1 MIRSVAIL
9 LIGVAWSQVLLSADP
24 PAPSAKEPLDP
35 EHAAKMARGLDLF
48 KKHVRPVLVQ
58 RCLRCHGGEVTESE
72 FDITDRP
79 HLLKGGLAG
88 PAIVPGNSQASL
100 LFHVVNHSKKPR
112 MPHKEDKLPQEAI
125 QHIAQWIDLG
135 APFDKPLVEREE
147 AVAWTK
153 RVVPPEAR
161 HHWSLQPL
169 QNVQP
174 PPGVAGHPWVR
185 NPIDQFILDRLQQA
199 GLEPN
204 PVADRRRLIRR
215 AYFGLLGLPPRP
227 EEVEAFVA
235 DPAPDAYEKL
245 LDRLLA
251 SQHYGERWA
260 RHWLDV
266 ARFAESHGFEH
277 DYDRP
282 TAYHYRDFVIQALN
296 DDLPYDVFVRWQI
309 AGDELA
315 PDNNLALMAT
325 GFLAAG
331 VHSTQITKNE
341 VEKHRY
347 DELDDMLATTGS
359 AMLGLTLGCARCHD
373 HKYDPIPQRDYYQML
388 SAFTTTV
395 RSEVDLDLDPEGYR
409 QAKAAF
415 DAEHAP
421 YQAAVDAFIRDQLPK
436 RLAAWE
442 ASSAST
448 AYREGRVWVVI
459 EPTDLKSQGGAKLT
473 FQPDGSIVAE
483 GNNPSFDIYT
493 VTAKSELP
501 SIRGIRLEALA
512 DGKLPKG
519 GPGRAGN
526 GNFALSDFRLQV
538 LGATG
543 ENATGQE
550 SEGRSV
556 PLIRPRASFE
566 QKGLPV
572 AQIVDNDAR
581 SAWAVDPQFGKNH
594 QAAVECAEPLTDAI
608 GKTLRFALHFN
619 NNAGHNLGRFR
630 LAVTAAENLDLKADN
645 IPADVRRILLT
656 AADQR
661 SDTDRQKLL
670 AWYAERDPELQRLR
684 QTAAEHLKK
693 APKPKIVK
701 AMISTEGLPAVRL
714 HTQGE
719 DFFPET
725 YFLRRG
731 DPAQKEGVAPLG
743 FLQVLTRTDK
753 PEERWPVKPPP
764 GSRTSFRRKALA
776 DWLTDVECGAGHLL
790 ARVIVNRL
798 WQHHL
803 GRGIVATANDFGTRG
818 EPPTH
823 PELLDWLAAELI
835 RHGWKLKPM
844 HKLIMS
850 SATYMQS
857 TAFDP
862 AKAAKD
868 PDNRLL
874 WRRPMRRLE
883 GEIIRDAMLALS
895 GEMDTRMFGPGTL
908 DPSSK
913 RRSIYFTVKRSQLMP
928 MMVVFDAPEALVSIG
943 ERPTTTIAPQA
954 LLMMNNPQV
963 RTYARGFAR
972 RLLGDENEPWSEIVR
987 RGYRYALGRVPEA
1000 EEQAASIAF
1009 VQRQLESYLAEGKA
1023 DARQLAVADF
1033 CQVLFC
1039 MNEFVYVD

>member
-1 MIRSVAIL
+1 MTRSV
-9 LIGVAWSQVLLSADP
+9 VMVLLSLGWSQLLFFADP

-35 EHAAKMARGLDLF
+35 EHAAKMARGLEVF

-72 FDITDRP
+72 FDITDRA
-79 HLLKGGLAG
+79 HLVKGGLAG

-125 QHIAQWIDLG
+125 QQIALWIDLG

-147 AVAWTK
+147 AVAWTR

-161 HHWSLQPL
+161 QHWSLQPL
-169 QNVQP
+169 RDVQP
-174 PPGVAGHPWVR
+174 PKNVANHPWVR
-185 NPIDQFILDRLQQA
+185 NPIDQFILERLQQA
-199 GLEPN
+199 GIEPN
-204 PVADRRRLIRR
+204 PLADRRRLIRR
-215 AYFGLLGLPPRP
+215 AYFGLLGLPPSP
-227 EEVEAFVA
+227 EEVEAFVN
-235 DPAPDAYEKL
+235 DPTPDAYERL

-315 PDNNLALMAT
+315 PNNNLALMAT

-409 QAKAAF
+409 QARARF

-421 YQAAVDAFIRDQLPK
+421 YQAAVDAFVRDQLPS
-436 RLAAWE
+436 RLAEWE
-442 ASSAST
+442 ASSASA
-448 AYREGRVWVVI
+448 AYREGRVWVVV
-459 EPTDLKSQGGAKLT
+459 EPTDLKSEGGAKLT
-473 FQPDGSIVAE
+473 LRPDGSIFAE
-483 GNNPSFDIYT
+483 GNNAPFDSYT
-493 VTAKSELP
+493 VTAKLP
-501 SIRGIRLEALA
+501 LNEVRGFRLEVLA
-512 DGKLPKG
+512 DPKLPRG

-526 GNFALSDFRLQV
+526 GNFALSDFRVEV
-538 LGATG
+538 LSDINGDNESRPVVLTG
-543 ENATGQE
+543 
-550 SEGRSV
+550 
-556 PLIRPRASFE
+556 PRASFE

-572 AQIVDNDAR
+572 AHIVDGDAK
-581 SAWAVDPQFGKNH
+581 SAWAVDPQFGKDNA
-594 QAAVECAEPLTDAI
+594 AAVESAEPVTDAI
-608 GKTLRFALHFN
+608 GKGIRFTLRFN
-619 NNAGHNLGRFR
+619 NNTGHNLGRFR
-630 LAVTAAENLDLKADN
+630 LAVTAAENLDLKADS
-645 IPADVRRILLT
+645 IPADIRRILLT
-656 AADQR
+656 ASQER
-661 SDTDRQKLL
+661 SDAERQKLL
-670 AWYAERDPELQRLR
+670 AWYGERDAELQRLR
-684 QTAAEHLKK
+684 QAAAEHLKK

-743 FLQVLTRTDK
+743 FLQVLTRTDR
-753 PEERWPVKPPP
+753 PEQRWPVQPPP

-776 DWLTDVECGAGHLL
+776 DWLTDVDCGAGHLL

-798 WQHHL
+798 WQHHM
-803 GRGIVATANDFGTRG
+803 GRGIVATVNDFGTRG

-835 RHGWKLKPM
+835 RNGWKLKPM

-857 TAFDP
+857 TAHDP

-895 GEMDTRMFGPGTL
+895 GQMDTRMFGPGTL
-908 DPSSK
+908 DPNSR

-954 LLMMNNPQV
+954 LLLMNNPQV
-963 RTYARGFAR
+963 RNYAHGFAK
-972 RLLGDENEPWSEIVR
+972 RLLATEQASWDELVR
-987 RGYRYALGRVPEA
+987 QGYRFALGREPEA
-1000 EEQAASIAF
+1000 EEHQASVAF
-1009 VQRQLESYLAEGKA
+1009 LQRQLESYLAEGKA
-1023 DARQLAVADF
+1023 EARPLAVADF